1 MKKLSTATDLGG
13 APIYKN
19 DLREVFNYEI
29 WAAVEALMSQ
39 FNSDTQGIVVQGCV
53 TTANGGNFDMT
64 SGVVYIN
71 GEFMRIP
78 AATNQ
83 AFTKYI
89 APAAVVNS
97 TRTFADTT
105 SHVVTI
111 DSKAELVSSAPGTGQ
126 YITISSLTS
135 LDARRWRPALNQ
147 DLNTE
152 IALRSA
158 QNPNGLVTDY
168 IDIGDWDMDTDATKT
183 ISAATLS
190 SAGIVDLH
198 LKKHWITV
206 TIVADSDAGIVAL
219 NGSSLLNE
227 GAGEF
232 TVNGTDSPGSLTLQR
247 TNGAEFDSTN
257 YNMTSYNRGYIL
269 ITYLP

>member
-29 WAAVEALMSQ
+29 WAAVEALLSQ

-64 SGVVYIN
+64 SGVVYLN

-83 AFTKYI
+83 TFTKYI
-89 APAAVVNS
+89 APAAEINS

-111 DSKAELVSSAPGTGQ
+111 DKKAELVGSIPGSGQ
-126 YITISSLTS
+126 YLTISSLTD
-135 LDARRWRPALNQ
+135 LDDRRWRPALTQ
-147 DLNTE
+147 SLDAE
-152 IALRSA
+152 IAERDS
-158 QNPNGLVTDY
+158 QNPEGLITVMYTIGNWDMTGTSSVQITHGISGLQAKPHHVRVTIINDSEGLPGKASQ
-168 IDIGDWDMDTDATKT
+168 DILEAGDWQSCPDEDP
-183 ISAATLS
+183 TL
-190 SAGIVDLH
+190 IVLNR
-198 LKKHWITV
+198 
-206 TIVADSDAGIVAL
+206 DSG
-219 NGSSLLNE
+219 GK
-227 GAGEF
+227 
-232 TVNGTDSPGSLTLQR
+232 
-247 TNGAEFDSTN
+247 FDSVN
-257 YNMTSYNRGYIL
+257 YNSTPYNRGYVFL
-269 ITYLP
+269 TYKP

>member
-83 AFTKYI
+83 SFTKYI

-97 TRTFADTT
+97 TRTFAYTT

-111 DSKAELVSSAPGTGQ
+111 DSKAVLVSSAPGTGQ
-126 YITISSLTS
+126 YITISSLID
-135 LDARRWRPALNQ
+135 LDDRRWRPALLQ
-147 DLNTE
+147 DVDAVQNEVDT
-152 IALRSA
+152 
-158 QNPNGLVTDY
+158 QNPDGLITIMYTIGNWNMVSTASVQITHGISGLQSKPHHIRVTIINDSEGLPGKSSQ
-168 IDIGDWDMDTDATKT
+168 DILEAGDWQSCPDEDP
-183 ISAATLS
+183 TL
-190 SAGIVDLH
+190 IILNR
-198 LKKHWITV
+198 
-206 TIVADSDAGIVAL
+206 DSG
-219 NGSSLLNE
+219 GK
-227 GAGEF
+227 
-232 TVNGTDSPGSLTLQR
+232 
-247 TNGAEFDSTN
+247 FDSVN
-257 YNMTSYNRGYIL
+257 YNSTPYNRGYVFL
-269 ITYLP
+269 TYKP